1 MNQADLPFELE
12 HLSKP
17 TPNFEYDI
25 LDAETQMVVQ
35 QRTNE
40 VKTLMRRT
48 SQDVIAI
55 GQKLI
60 EVKQHLGHGN
70 FINWLKSEFNWSVST
85 ATKFMQVGE
94 QFKFINFT
102 NLNITASYYLVKY
115 LLQIQSEGLC
125 CKKILSR
132 NSPQLLIAAFRI

>member
-17 TPNFEYDI
+17 TPNFEYGI

-48 SQDVIAI
+48 SQDVIVI

-94 QFKFINFT
+94 QFKFIKFT
-102 NLNITASYYLVKY
+102 NLNITASYHFGKY
-115 LLQIQSEGLC
+115 LLQIESEEYTSIQS
-125 CKKILSR
+125 S
-132 NSPQLLIAAFRI
+132 